1 MKNRQVPEVKI
12 NHYMLHSLLTRSEL
26 NYYYSMIALG
36 LGDQMFT
43 VEMIILCGSYSEQ
56 QDQVETGNVNRQK

>member
-1 MKNRQVPEVKI
+1 
-12 NHYMLHSLLTRSEL
+12 
-26 NYYYSMIALG
+26 MIALG

-43 VEMIILCGSYSEQ
+43 VEMIIFCGSYSEQ